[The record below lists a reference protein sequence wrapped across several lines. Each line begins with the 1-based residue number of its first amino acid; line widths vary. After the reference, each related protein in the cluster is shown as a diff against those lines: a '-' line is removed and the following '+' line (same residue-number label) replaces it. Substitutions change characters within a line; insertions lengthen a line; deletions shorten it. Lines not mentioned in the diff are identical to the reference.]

1 MATRHT
7 LILSL
12 CALFLGGCAI
22 KDEVED
28 GLWEIRS
35 KVSRAELNPA
45 GADGPEVDFSYEYLL
60 GIVDAEGIAEVGWR
74 YALVE
79 PDGDGSGV
87 ELASET
93 QVMRQPQDAETE
105 IFVQG
110 ERPRKLKLPEI
121 NLAAEVTYVLR
132 ISVYYRDTTLTE
144 VLVPLQLGQVYLN
157 DSDYGDIPQLST
169 R

>member
-1 MATRHT
+1 MVARHT
-7 LILSL
+7 LLLSL
-12 CALFLGGCAI
+12 FALLSGGCAI
-22 KDEVED
+22 KDEVQD

-35 KVSRAELNPA
+35 KVSRAELTLS
-45 GADGPEVDFSYEYLL
+45 GTDGPEVDFTYEYLL
-60 GIVDAEGIAEVGWR
+60 GIVDESGVAEVDWR
-74 YALVE
+74 YGLIR

-93 QVMRQPQDAETE
+93 QVMRQSQEDAIE

-110 ERPRKLKLPEI
+110 ERPRKLRLPDVE
-121 NLAAEVTYVLR
+121 LSEDVTYVLR

-144 VLVPLQLGQVYLN
+144 VLIPLQLGQIYLN
-157 DSDYGDIPQLST
+157 ETPYGDIPQLST